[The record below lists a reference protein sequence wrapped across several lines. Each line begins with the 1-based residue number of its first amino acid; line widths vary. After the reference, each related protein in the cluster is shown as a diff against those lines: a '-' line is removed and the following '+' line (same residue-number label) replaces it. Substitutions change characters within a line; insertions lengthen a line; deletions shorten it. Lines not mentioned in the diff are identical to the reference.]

1 MKKIFTLAL
10 ALCGFTMAQAQYNL
24 FNAADVDEDGWL
36 WLNTQEKIDKYVGVI
51 DEDNYTV
58 DPNGKVIQM
67 AYANIT
73 PDYPATVA
81 DPEAYGVDKKGKYFT
96 DEEANKD
103 EIIKG
108 GIILAS
114 ASGILGNTNGGCLVL
129 NLPSC
134 SSIGLYLSSEGSVFG
149 RTLKLTAGHAIDNDD
164 STSGNPWTGST
175 KAIYVQAGPF
185 TVNSICD
192 KGQYKWETAATDN
205 NSYNEG
211 VTFESDG
218 PVYFCLQNC
227 RNRPV
232 YVHAIKVTT
241 PKQESA
247 GISDVATGK
256 APAVWH
262 NLAGMQVKDPSNG
275 IFIKDGKA
283 VIVR

>member
-1 MKKIFTLAL
+1 MKKFFTLAV

-58 DPNGKVIQM
+58 DPNGKPIQM
-67 AYANIT
+67 AFANIT
-73 PDYPATVA
+73 PDYPGTVA
-81 DPEAYGVDKKGKYFT
+81 DPDATGTDTQGYLFA

-241 PKQESA
+241 PKQETTRV
-247 GISDVATGK
+247 GNIATGNK
-256 APAVWH
+256 PAIWY
-262 NLAGMQVKDPSNG
+262 NLSGQQVSNPSNG
-275 IFIKDGKA
+275 VFFKDGRA
-283 VIVR
+283 IIVK